1 MVASKNDPVYIV
13 TGAPGAGKTTALG
26 ALLRL
31 RTDYIIVDGDWLLGA
46 ASDLAKASVRSDR
59 STWRPYRAL
68 WFEVLHAI
76 ARNGRTPVLFAA
88 IDEGDVEELGDI
100 AWCGGIAWL
109 LLDCGD
115 SVRRERLRR
124 REGWSEAMIDDALAD
139 AAALRV
145 AVQRRVDTGAQLPGQ
160 IAQAILSWLHGADVD
175 GHAP

>member
-1 MVASKNDPVYIV
+1 MAREGDLVYVV

-26 ALLRL
+26 ALLRF
-31 RTDYIIVDGDWLLGA
+31 RTDYILVDGDWLLGA
-46 ASDLAKASVRSDR
+46 ASDLAKASVLSDR

-76 ARNGRTPVLFAA
+76 VRNGRTPVLFAA

-100 AWCGGIAWL
+100 TWCDGIAWL
-109 LLDCGD
+109 LLDCSD
-115 SVRRERLRR
+115 SIRRERLWR
-124 REGWSEAMIDDALAD
+124 REGWTEAMIDDALAD

-145 AVQRRVDTGAQLPGQ
+145 AVQRRLDTEAQVPGQ

>member
-1 MVASKNDPVYIV
+1 M
-13 TGAPGAGKTTALG
+13 
-26 ALLRL
+26 
-31 RTDYIIVDGDWLLGA
+31 
-46 ASDLAKASVRSDR
+46 
-59 STWRPYRAL
+59 
-68 WFEVLHAI
+68 
-76 ARNGRTPVLFAA
+76 LFAA
-88 IDEGDVEELGDI
+88 IDEGDIEELGDI

-145 AVQRRVDTGAQLPGQ
+145 AVQRRVDTGAQSPGQ
-160 IAQAILSWLHGADVD
+160 IAQAILSWLHGADAD